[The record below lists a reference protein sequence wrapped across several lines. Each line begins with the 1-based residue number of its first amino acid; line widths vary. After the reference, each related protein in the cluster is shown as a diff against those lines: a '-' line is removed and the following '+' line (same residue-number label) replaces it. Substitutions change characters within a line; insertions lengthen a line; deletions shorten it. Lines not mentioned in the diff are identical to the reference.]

1 MVTGP
6 NGETGEITRPD
17 QVVESGGVMVNS
29 DFLNGIEFAEAME
42 KTMDY
47 FEQKGWGKRVVTY
60 HLRDWVFSRQHYW
73 GEPIPMIYCDKCN
86 WQTVPEDQLP
96 VRLPEIEKYQPTDT
110 GSRLW
115 LK

>member
-1 MVTGP
+1 MTGP

-47 FEQKGWGKRVVTY
+47 FEQKGWG
-60 HLRDWVFSRQHYW
+60 
-73 GEPIPMIYCDKCN
+73 
-86 WQTVPEDQLP
+86 
-96 VRLPEIEKYQPTDT
+96 
-110 GSRLW
+110 GSGW
-115 LK
+115 